1 MDVNVKDL
9 IERLAKYK
17 EKVQDNLNEEDDLML
32 AVVLAVLKTINND
45 EELENE

>member
-9 IERLAKYK
+9 IERLARYK

-45 EELENE
+45 EELEDE